1 MSFARLLV
9 IDTGVLVSAAIRP
22 GSIPAL
28 ALEKALLHFD
38 VAVSDETLDEL
49 VTVLS
54 RPKFDGYVSLEARQA
69 FIEGFSAHAR
79 RFVVAQVV
87 SDCADPKDNKFLAL
101 AETAGAEMII
111 ASDPHLTDMHPW
123 RGIPILPPT
132 AFLVGI
138 R

>member
-54 RPKFDGYVSLEARQA
+54 RPKFDGYVSLEARQDRK
-69 FIEGFSAHAR
+69 STRLNSSH
-79 RFVVAQVV
+79 
-87 SDCADPKDNKFLAL
+87 
-101 AETAGAEMII
+101 
-111 ASDPHLTDMHPW
+111 
-123 RGIPILPPT
+123 
-132 AFLVGI
+132 
-138 R
+138 